1 LFTTVAQEELNIRQ
15 NPAAR
20 VNDILRKVFGGK

>member
-1 LFTTVAQEELNIRQ
+1 LFFMLAKEEQNIRQ

-20 VNDILRKVFGGK
+20 ATGILKRVFGS